1 MYYISSKTIFL
12 NLQDLVDHYR
22 SKKIK
27 NQISFTF
34 FFCIANIDG
43 LCCLLTRPCRKIEP
57 PIPGDRYGLLELDRC
72 QLLRTEL
79 IGKGNYGEVY
89 KGKYGQRDVAI
100 KCMKTDNKNRMC
112 NVDKFLDEAKIMKD
126 LLHKNIVRLYGVCT
140 QEEPIFIVTEFMAN
154 GCLLNH
160 LRDGQGKNLK
170 FKTILDFAAQVMI
183 LKILIKEK
191 CKRILFR
198 SLMVWHILNKNVMF
212 IVILLVNLILKFKL
226 EKKIQVVVV
235 FFF

>member
-1 MYYISSKTIFL
+1 MYVIF
-12 NLQDLVDHYR
+12 
-22 SKKIK
+22 K
-27 NQISFTF
+27 
-34 FFCIANIDG
+34 ANIDG

-57 PIPGDRYGLLELDRC
+57 TLPGDRYGLLELDRA

-79 IGKGNYGEVY
+79 LGKGNYGEVY

-100 KCMKTDNKNRMC
+100 KCMKTDTKNRLC

-154 GCLLNH
+154 GCLLNY

-170 FKTILDFAAQVMI
+170 FKTILDFAAQVKFY
-183 LKILIKEK
+183 KILIKIYF
-191 CKRILFR
+191 C
-198 SLMVWHILNKNVMF
+198 
-212 IVILLVNLILKFKL
+212 
-226 EKKIQVVVV
+226 
-235 FFF
+235 